1 MGLSETK
8 HTSEEELKAPE
19 SIAKKLTK
27 ALSIIFI
34 ILFVPIRNA

>member
-1 MGLSETK
+1 MGLFETK
-8 HTSEEELKAPE
+8 HPLEEVLQAPV
-19 SIAKKLTK
+19 STVKKLTE